1 MAQPNADEAL
11 RNTIK
16 ELMEA
21 EMKKKDEEHAKAM
34 GKLKDRIERKRSW
47 DQTNFNK
54 KGHEEQFR
62 HTAETLETVEDALE
76 ALEANDSEAAIE
88 ILKKGKKSL
97 EDRIQII
104 KLADREGWLV
114 VKQYKQSLLTSSGEL
129 KDKQLKEARKAAEN
143 IKRKLEASD
152 QKRNSNKTLR
162 IDEIMCYL
170 CKRLGH

>member
-1 MAQPNADEAL
+1 MSRIL
-11 RNTIK
+11 RFGP
-16 ELMEA
+16 LL
-21 EMKKKDEEHAKAM
+21 KAIE
-34 GKLKDRIERKRSW
+34 KLKNRLERKRSF
-47 DQTNFNK
+47 DQTSFSK
-54 KGHEEQFR
+54 KGHEEQFKY
-62 HTAETLETVEDALE
+62 TAEILESVEDALD
-76 ALEANDSEAAIE
+76 ALEANNSEASVE
-88 ILKKGKKSL
+88 ILKQGKKSL